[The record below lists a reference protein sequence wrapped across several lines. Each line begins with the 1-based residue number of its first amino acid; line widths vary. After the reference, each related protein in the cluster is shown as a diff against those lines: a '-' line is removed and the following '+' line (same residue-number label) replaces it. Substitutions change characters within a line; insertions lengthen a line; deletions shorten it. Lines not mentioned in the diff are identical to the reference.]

1 MTQWQFLIQKEGD
14 REWLPLE
21 SPNVEILEGR
31 YYLMAQADRP
41 SAQVEIQIRHEYE
54 LEDVPQDVTQRRRQQ
69 TDSQGRLELL
79 PLTYLP
85 PGLWE
90 LQCQMAEPQAQEENA
105 APQKLFLQVLAQDF
119 ELLSDWTCPEP
130 SPAEA
135 VSVSSA
141 AGISSATA
149 VAPAQPLP
157 KTAAT
162 AVSLPSIPKEIS
174 PLLLRLSDPLCLP
187 PMLYRPQN
195 SADGAASPQ
204 LPAFL
209 PSEDLF
215 TDRSLLADQLLSGHL
230 TPAMPVTMIEPALT
244 FLYRAAARST
254 DRQEA
259 YRAFEPLARRQR
271 FLKALNTLAQDA
283 RSSREPLNAG

>member
-14 REWLPLE
+14 QEWLPLE

-54 LEDVPQDVTQRRRQQ
+54 LEDVPQEVTQRRRQQ
-69 TDSQGRLELL
+69 TDSQGLLELL

-90 LQCQMAEPQAQEENA
+90 LQCQMAELQTQEENA

-135 VSVSSA
+135 ISVRSVA
-141 AGISSATA
+141 DVPDVTA
-149 VAPAQPLP
+149 VTSAQSLFKAAAP
-157 KTAAT
+157 
-162 AVSLPSIPKEIS
+162 AVSLPSIPKETA
-174 PLLLRLSDPLCLP
+174 PLPLRLSDPLCMP
-187 PMLYRPQN
+187 PMLYNPQN
-195 SADGAASPQ
+195 SADGAASPE

-209 PSEDLF
+209 PSVDLL
-215 TDRSLLADQLLSGHL
+215 TDSLLVDKLLNGSL
-230 TPAMPVTMIEPALT
+230 TPAMTITMMEPALS
-244 FLYRAAARST
+244 FLSRVSKST
-254 DRQEA
+254 DRQAA
-259 YRAFEPLARRQR
+259 YKAFEPLARRQR
-271 FLKALNTLAQDA
+271 FLKTLNTLAQETL
-283 RSSREPLNAG
+283 SSREPMNAG

>member
-31 YYLMAQADRP
+31 YFLMAQADRP
-41 SAQVEIQIRHEYE
+41 SAQVEIRIRHEYE
-54 LEDVPQDVTQRRRQQ
+54 LEDVPQEVTQRRRQR
-69 TDSQGRLELL
+69 TDAQGRLELF

-90 LQCQMAEPQAQEENA
+90 LQCQVAGLQAHEENS

-119 ELLSDWTCPEP
+119 ELLSDWPCPEP
-130 SPAEA
+130 APAEA
-135 VSVSSA
+135 VSMGAAASSSIAVSSVA
-141 AGISSATA
+141 RSVAPVQPPTQTPATA
-149 VAPAQPLP
+149 VR
-157 KTAAT
+157 
-162 AVSLPSIPKEIS
+162 LPSIPKEIA
-174 PLLLRLSDPLCLP
+174 PLPLRLSDPFSMP
-187 PMLYRPQN
+187 PMLYNPQT
-195 SADGAASPQ
+195 SAEGAVSPQ

-215 TDRSLLADQLLSGHL
+215 ANGLLVDTLLSAHV
-230 TPAMPVTMIEPALT
+230 TPAMPMAMMEPALS
-244 FLYRAAARST
+244 FLGRLTRPT

-259 YRAFEPLARRQR
+259 YKAFEPLARRQR
-271 FLKALNTLAQDA
+271 FLETLNILAQ
-283 RSSREPLNAG
+283 NALS